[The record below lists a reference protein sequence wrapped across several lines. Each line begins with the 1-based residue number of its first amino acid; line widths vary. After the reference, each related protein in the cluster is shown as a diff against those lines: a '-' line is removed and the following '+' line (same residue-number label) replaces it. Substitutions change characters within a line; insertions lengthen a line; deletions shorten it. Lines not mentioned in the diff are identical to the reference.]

1 MFKQAL
7 LQTIGMLITNHS
19 YLFNKVALRRSIF
32 SFLFFF
38 FSLVGNPAMAQE
50 AVKMHF
56 LSSVL

>member
-38 FSLVGNPAMAQE
+38 SLVGNPAMAQE